1 MINSLVSS
9 RLHRR
14 ESKKRI
20 LEKEAA
26 VEALQMRILAAPFI
40 LHSSMASST
49 MNDDDFLM
57 REIMLTHDPDDR
69 CHLDSSLLLSLVE
82 ATLTCS
88 GDKAT
93 VLDQEL
99 DITDIDLSAS
109 EAEPT
114 SRVIYKISHE
124 VVWFQPCRTPSC
136 LISSP
141 ML

>member
-1 MINSLVSS
+1 MKNSLVSS

-57 REIMLTHDPDDR
+57 REIMLTHDPDDH

-88 GDKAT
+88 DKAT
-93 VLDQEL
+93 VGCPLL
-99 DITDIDLSAS
+99 FVFSMLSQYF
-109 EAEPT
+109 T
-114 SRVIYKISHE
+114 
-124 VVWFQPCRTPSC
+124 C
-136 LISSP
+136 
-141 ML
+141 